1 MDNNKLSAE
10 LETFKSGLD
19 KTDYTE
25 ELKNYLLSLASRLE
39 SECNTLDK
47 FVPFT
52 VEFHVY

>member
-10 LETFKSGLD
+10 LQTFKDGLD